1 MVWFHRVLKFGVL
14 AMLTAAASGCIVLP
28 YGARGGRHH
37 HGGDGYQG
45 HSSENRSGPAPEEY
59 RRGRGR

>member
-37 HGGDGYQG
+37 HVSDG
-45 HSSENRSGPAPEEY
+45 HNAAPSDHRSGPAPEEY